1 MGPFLVPIVMFVCL
15 FTFLS
20 IAVWSGARR
29 KEREAFYRAEE
40 RKRLLEAS
48 GVGADKVMDLLR
60 EEELVAQRKR
70 REGVKLGGVIVLAAG
85 IGMQLMFVQ
94 INDPEAQFVPA
105 IPICIGA
112 AMLLYAYL
120 MAPKVPPAKHED

>member
-48 GVGADKVMDLLR
+48 GAGAEKVLELLR
-60 EEELVAQRKR
+60 EEELVAQRRR

-85 IGMQLMFVQ
+85 IGMQMMFIQ

-120 MAPKVPPAKHED
+120 MAPKVPAAKRED

>member
-48 GVGADKVMDLLR
+48 GVGADKVLELLR
-60 EEELVAQRKR
+60 EEELVSQRKR

-85 IGMQLMFVQ
+85 IGMQMMFIQ

-120 MAPKVPPAKHED
+120 MAPKVPAAKRED